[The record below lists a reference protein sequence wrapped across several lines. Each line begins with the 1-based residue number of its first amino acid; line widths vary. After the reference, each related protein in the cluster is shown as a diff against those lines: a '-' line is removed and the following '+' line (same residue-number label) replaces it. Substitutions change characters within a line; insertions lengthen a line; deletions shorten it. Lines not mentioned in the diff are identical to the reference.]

1 MEKNYLYDMEWILL
15 GHNNRVHH
23 TAIIYDNVRLGHGNI
38 IGPYCVIGSNGEIR
52 GKDYNSFKGTVEIGD
67 DNVISEHVT
76 IQRPFDADCKTIVGS
91 NNIIMAHTHIG
102 HDAVV
107 GDNTEI
113 CTSSVLGG
121 YCIVENGVKLK
132 LKCVVRNRIT
142 IGENSIIGMGSAV
155 ISNIEPNSIA
165 YGSPAKVVKK
175 IE

>member
-1 MEKNYLYDMEWILL
+1 MENNIYEMEWITL
-15 GHNNRVHH
+15 GNNNKVHL
-23 TAIIYDNVRLGHGNI
+23 TAIIYDNVNI
-38 IGPYCVIGSNGEIR
+38 GRNNVIGPYAVIGGNGEIR
-52 GKDYNSFKGTVEIGD
+52 GKDHNSFKGTVEIGD
-67 DNVISEHVT
+67 NNVISEHVT
-76 IQRPFDADCKTIVGS
+76 IQRPFDADCKTIIGS
-91 NNIIMAHTHIG
+91 NNIIMAHAHIG

-155 ISNIEPNSIA
+155 VSNIEPNSVA